1 MRTVNITPSDGFVQ
15 GSDLTYTVPIL
26 NESTDLPQDMTGWTL
41 LWKMWDQDGTA
52 KLNKTA
58 TAVNYSA
65 TKDGFQWT
73 IADTD
78 TISALGAETIA
89 EGLYRHE
96 GWRVDEGN
104 EVCLF
109 KGDVHLLA
117 SDRRQE
123 TS

>member
-1 MRTVNITPSDGFVQ
+1 MKIVNITPTDGFVQ
-15 GSDLTYTVPIL
+15 GSDLNYTVPIL
-26 NESTDLPQDMTGWTL
+26 TPAGLPQTMTGWTL
-41 LWKMWDQDGTA
+41 LWKMWDKDGTA
-52 KLNKTA
+52 KLSKTA
-58 TAVNYSA
+58 TPVNSA
-65 TKDGFQWT
+65 GTNDGFQWT

-78 TISALGAETIA
+78 TISTLGAETIA